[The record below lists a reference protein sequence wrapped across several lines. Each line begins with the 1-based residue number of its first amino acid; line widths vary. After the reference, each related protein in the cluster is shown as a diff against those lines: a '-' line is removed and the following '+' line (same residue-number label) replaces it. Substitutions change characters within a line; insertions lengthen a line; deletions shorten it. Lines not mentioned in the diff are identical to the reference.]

1 MPGPYAEPFSAQF
14 SDWRTATVISRLTG
28 FISKLRCA
36 GGVLAARDSVHV
48 RAAGAE
54 VVSVV

>member
-54 VVSVV
+54 VV